1 VQQLF
6 LVKPAKKGGAFTMDR
21 DALQAF
27 LAQPHDAIISTN
39 RVGKGSQLTPVWFV
53 WDGES
58 FLFGTQKASVKYANI
73 VRDPNISVMVN
84 DPVTHTYVTAY
95 GRAEIVGLERYPELS
110 NAIREK
116 YIPADQRQQFA
127 AASWTQEISRAS
139 RVVIVLKP
147 EKVVSQV
154 WAAPYH

>member
-1 VQQLF
+1 
-6 LVKPAKKGGAFTMDR
+6 MDR

-27 LAQPHDAIISTN
+27 LAKPHEAIISTN
-39 RVGKGSQLTPVWFV
+39 RAGKGSQLTPVWFF

-73 VRDPNISVMVN
+73 VRDPTISVMVN

-116 YIPADQRQQFA
+116 YIPADQHQQFA
-127 AASWTQEISRAS
+127 TAMQPIERTP

-147 EKVVSQV
+147 EKVVG
-154 WAAPYH
+154 WAWTPL

>member
-1 VQQLF
+1 
-6 LVKPAKKGGAFTMDR
+6 MDR
-21 DALQAF
+21 DALHAF

-39 RVGKGSQLTPVWFV
+39 RVGKGSQLSPVWFL

-95 GRAEIVGLERYPELS
+95 GRAEIVGLERYPELG
-110 NAIREK
+110 NAIVEK
-116 YIPADQRQQFA
+116 YIPADQRQQFE
-127 AASWTQEISRAS
+127 ASNQDIEQAI

-147 EKVVSQV
+147 EKMVG
-154 WAAPYH
+154 WAWTAL